1 MTLPLNHAA
10 EYWMLI
16 LRQLAAEKAKGS
28 QK

>member
-16 LRQLAAEKAKGS
+16 LRQLAAEKAKRRT
-28 QK
+28 K